1 MTKHV
6 NPDPSDR
13 AGAATSPD
21 KRRPASPR
29 GGGIG
34 SLLDSSGG
42 RRRMPDGATRS
53 ATTIIVAMAALFV
66 FLVGWAA
73 FAEVDEVTR
82 GEGKVIPSKK
92 TQTIQSAEPG
102 VVEEI
107 LVRLGQHVRQG
118 DILVR
123 LDNTINTSNLGEVEA
138 KARTLAA
145 QIARLEI
152 ESEDRAE
159 AGYVCPEDLRAVAPA
174 VCANEANLLSSRLDA
189 HRKKVSSLLERVEQ
203 RQREL
208 NEAQQNATRFAESLE
223 LAEREVDLITPL
235 ANRNIAP
242 KTELLRAQRA
252 LVETRGQQA
261 ANRENIARIQAALRE
276 AQNVVQEAGL
286 QFRQDALAE
295 LTKAASEYSV
305 IRQTARSA
313 KERLRRTD
321 IRSPVD
327 GIVNTLTTN
336 TVGGFVNA
344 GGHVM
349 DIVPLE
355 DALLIETKVKPADI
369 AFLRPGQQAQVK
381 ITAYDFSIYGGLS
394 GIVEHVSADS
404 VYDEQ
409 ARETFY
415 IVTVRTDQSSLRY
428 QGKDHPIMPGMI
440 AQVDILTGKKTVLDY
455 LLKPIVKARQESLR
469 ER

>member
-1 MTKHV
+1 M
-6 NPDPSDR
+6 SIADR
-13 AGAATSPD
+13 LTGQKTRKPAAHDDGSTTAATVIILVAGLFFAFLIAW
-21 KRRPASPR
+21 AS
-29 GGGIG
+29 
-34 SLLDSSGG
+34 
-42 RRRMPDGATRS
+42 
-53 ATTIIVAMAALFV
+53 
-66 FLVGWAA
+66 

-92 TQTIQSAEPG
+92 TQTIQSSEPG
-102 VVEEI
+102 VVQEI
-107 LVRLGQHVRQG
+107 MVRLGQQVHQG

-123 LDNTINTSNLGEVEA
+123 LDSTLNTSNLGEVEA
-138 KARTLAA
+138 KSRTLQA
-145 QIARLEI
+145 QIARLRI
-152 ESEDRAE
+152 ESEGRA
-159 AGYVCPEDLRAVAPA
+159 ASGYVCPETIHAVAPD
-174 VCANEANLLSSRLDA
+174 VCVNEANLLATRYDA
-189 HRKKVSSLLERVEQ
+189 LRKKLSTMAERVEQ

-208 NEAQQNATRFAESLE
+208 NEANQNASRISESLE
-223 LAEREVDLITPL
+223 LAEKELDMITPL

-252 LVETRGQQA
+252 AVELRGQQA
-261 ANRENIARIQAALRE
+261 ANKETVARVEAALRE
-276 AQNVVQEAGL
+276 ARNGSQEVDL

-295 LTKAASEYSV
+295 LTKASAELSV
-305 IRQTARSA
+305 ISQTAKGA
-313 KERLRRTD
+313 QERLRRTD

-327 GIVNTLTTN
+327 GIVNTLTVN

-355 DALLIETKVKPADI
+355 DALVIETKVKPADI
-369 AFLRPGQQAQVK
+369 AFLRQGQPALVK
-381 ITAYDFSIYGGLS
+381 ITAYDFSIYGGLDAV
-394 GIVEHVSADS
+394 VEHVSADS

-415 IVTVRTDQSSLRY
+415 IVQVKTDRSFLHYR
-428 QGKDHPIMPGMI
+428 GKDFPIMPGMV

-455 LLKPIVKARQESLR
+455 LLKPIIKARQESLR

>member
-1 MTKHV
+1 MARSLCR
-6 NPDPSDR
+6 PPSDER
-13 AGAATSPD
+13 EGPLSIAERMSGPAKGKPGKSAGKVHDDGAS
-21 KRRPASPR
+21 RPA
-29 GGGIG
+29 
-34 SLLDSSGG
+34 
-42 RRRMPDGATRS
+42 TV
-53 ATTIIVAMAALFV
+53 IIVAVALLFA
-66 FLVGWAA
+66 FLLGWAS

-102 VVEEI
+102 VVQEI
-107 LVRLGQHVRQG
+107 LVRLGQQVHQG

-123 LDNTINTSNLGEVEA
+123 LDSTLNTSNLGEVEA
-138 KARTLAA
+138 KSRTLAA
-145 QIARLEI
+145 QIARLRI
-152 ESEDRAE
+152 ESEGKA
-159 AGYVCPEDLRAVAPA
+159 AGGYVCPEELRGKAPEI
-174 VCANEANLLSSRLDA
+174 CANEANLLSTRYDA
-189 HRKKVSSLLERVEQ
+189 LRKKIASTTERVEQ

-208 NEAQQNATRFAESLE
+208 NEATQNAARIAESLE
-223 LAEREVDLITPL
+223 LAEKELEIITPL

-252 LVETRGQQA
+252 AVELRGQQA
-261 ANRENIARIQAALRE
+261 GNRETIAKVEAALRE
-276 AQNVVQEAGL
+276 AQNGVQETEL

-295 LTKAASEYSV
+295 LTKASAEYSV
-305 IRQTARSA
+305 IRQTALGA
-313 KERLRRTD
+313 QERLRRTD

-327 GIVNTLTTN
+327 GIVNQLTVN

-349 DIVPLE
+349 DIVPME
-355 DALLIETKVKPADI
+355 DALVIETKVKPSDI
-369 AFLRPGQQAQVK
+369 AFLRPGQEALVK
-381 ITAYDFSIYGGLS
+381 ITAYDFSIYGGLK
-394 GIVEHVSADS
+394 GVVEHVSADS

-415 IVTVRTDQSSLRY
+415 IVQVKTDRSVLHY
-428 QGKDHPIMPGMI
+428 KGKDNPIMPGMI

-455 LLKPIVKARQESLR
+455 LLKPILKARQESLR

>member
-1 MTKHV
+1 V
-6 NPDPSDR
+6 SIADR
-13 AGAATSPD
+13 TTGPKPRKQSARGDGSTTAATVIVVSV
-21 KRRPASPR
+21 A
-29 GGGIG
+29 
-34 SLLDSSGG
+34 LLF
-42 RRRMPDGATRS
+42 A
-53 ATTIIVAMAALFV
+53 
-66 FLVGWAA
+66 FLLGWASL
-73 FAEVDEVTR
+73 AEVDEVTR

-102 VVEEI
+102 VVQDI
-107 LVRLGQHVRQG
+107 RVRLGQQVHQG

-123 LDNTINTSNLGEVEA
+123 LDSTLNTSNLGEVEA
-138 KARTLAA
+138 KSRTLEA
-145 QIARLEI
+145 QTARLRI
-152 ESEDRAE
+152 ESEGRA
-159 AGYVCPEDLRAVAPA
+159 AGGYVCPETIRAVAPE
-174 VCANEANLLSSRLDA
+174 VCVNEANLLSSRYDA
-189 HRKKVSSLLERVEQ
+189 LRKKLSTMAERVEQ

-208 NEAQQNATRFAESLE
+208 NEATQNAARIAESLE
-223 LAEREVDLITPL
+223 LAEKELELITPL

-252 LVETRGQQA
+252 AVELRGQQA
-261 ANRENIARIQAALRE
+261 ANRETIARVEAALRE
-276 AQNVVQEAGL
+276 ARNGAQEVDL

-295 LTKAASEYSV
+295 LTKAASELSV
-305 IRQTARSA
+305 IRQTAKGA
-313 KERLRRTD
+313 EERLRRTD

-327 GIVNTLTTN
+327 GIVNTMSVN

-355 DALLIETKVKPADI
+355 DALVIETKVKPADI
-369 AFLRPGQQAQVK
+369 AFLRPGQEATVK
-381 ITAYDFSIYGGLS
+381 ITAYDFSIYGGLQ

-415 IVTVRTDQSSLRY
+415 IVQVKTDRSSLHYR
-428 QGKDHPIMPGMI
+428 GKDHPIMPGMI

-455 LLKPIVKARQESLR
+455 LLKPIIKARQESLR

>member
-6 NPDPSDR
+6 PPR
-13 AGAATSPD
+13 PPGAPGAQPAPARPPASGAVGALVP
-21 KRRPASPR
+21 RPAS
-29 GGGIG
+29 
-34 SLLDSSGG
+34 
-42 RRRMPDGATRS
+42 RRRGIDTGARA
-53 ATTIIVAMAALFV
+53 ATTIIVAMAGLFA
-66 FLVGWAA
+66 FLLVWAA

-82 GEGKVIPSKK
+82 GDGKVIPSKK

-102 VVEEI
+102 IVEEI
-107 LVRLGQHVRQG
+107 LVRTGQRVRQG
-118 DILVR
+118 DVLVR

-152 ESEDRAE
+152 ESEGRAD
-159 AGYVCPEDLRAVAPA
+159 AGYVCPEDIRASAPE
-174 VCANEANLLSSRLDA
+174 VCANEANLLASRWEA
-189 HRKKVSSLLERVEQ
+189 HRKKVASLEERVEQ

-223 LAEREVDLITPL
+223 LAERELEMITPL

-252 LVETRGQQA
+252 VVETRGQQA

-295 LTKAASEYSV
+295 LTKAASEFSV

-327 GIVNTLTTN
+327 GIVNTLSTN

-355 DALLIETKVKPADI
+355 DALLIETKVKPSDI
-369 AFLRPGQQAQVK
+369 AFLRPGQPAQVK

-394 GIVEHVSADS
+394 GVVDHVSADS

-415 IVTVRTDQSSLRY
+415 IVTVRTDQSSLHH

-455 LLKPIVKARQESLR
+455 LLKPIIKARQESLR

>member
-1 MTKHV
+1 MNDHV
-6 NPDPSDR
+6 KLPPRSEPAPAPQDQT
-13 AGAATSPD
+13 AGAL
-21 KRRPASPR
+21 
-29 GGGIG
+29 
-34 SLLDSSGG
+34 SLLGRGRLPSRRTGSGS
-42 RRRMPDGATRS
+42 RAAATVILAS
-53 ATTIIVAMAALFV
+53 AALFA
-66 FLVGWAA
+66 FLLGWAS

-82 GEGKVIPSKK
+82 GDGKVIPSKK

-102 VVEEI
+102 IVEEI
-107 LVRLGQHVRQG
+107 LVRLGQHVKTG

-138 KARTLAA
+138 KARTLSA

-152 ESEDRAE
+152 ESEGRAE
-159 AGYVCPEDLRAVAPA
+159 AGYICPEEIRRDAPA
-174 VCANEANLLSSRLDA
+174 VCVNEANLLATRWDA
-189 HRKKVSSLLERVEQ
+189 HRKKVASLGERVEQ

-208 NEAQQNATRFAESLE
+208 NEAQQNATRYAEGLE
-223 LAEREVDLITPL
+223 LAERELEIITPL

-252 LVETRGQQA
+252 VVELRGQQA
-261 ANRENIARIQAALRE
+261 ANRETIARTQAALRE

-286 QFRQDALAE
+286 QFRQEALAE
-295 LTKAASEYSV
+295 LAKASAEYSV
-305 IRQTARSA
+305 IRQTARGA
-313 KERLRRTD
+313 QERLRRTD

-355 DALLIETKVKPADI
+355 DALLIETRVKPADI
-369 AFLRPGQQAQVK
+369 AFLRRGQPAQVK
-381 ITAYDFSIYGGLS
+381 ITAYDFSIYGGLA
-394 GIVEHVSADS
+394 GVVEHVSADS

-455 LLKPIVKARQESLR
+455 LLKPIMKARQEALR

>member
-6 NPDPSDR
+6 PPSSPPPAPPARPEVAARD
-13 AGAATSPD
+13 AGAA
-21 KRRPASPR
+21 
-29 GGGIG
+29 G
-34 SLLDSSGG
+34 S
-42 RRRMPDGATRS
+42 RRRAVRPGRFTGDRELRS
-53 ATTIIVAMAALFV
+53 STIIILGGALLFA
-66 FLVGWAA
+66 FLVVWAA

-107 LVRLGQHVRQG
+107 LVRLGQHVKQG

-138 KARTLAA
+138 KARVLAA
-145 QIARLEI
+145 QVARLEI
-152 ESEDRAE
+152 EADGRAE
-159 AGYVCPEDLRAVAPA
+159 AGYVCPEDIRAVAPA
-174 VCANEANLLSSRLDA
+174 VCANEANLLSTRWDA
-189 HRKKVSSLLERVEQ
+189 HRKKVSSLAERVEQ

-208 NEAQQNATRFAESLE
+208 NEAQQNATRIAESLDLADKE
-223 LAEREVDLITPL
+223 LELITPL

-252 LVETRGQQA
+252 VVELKGQQA
-261 ANRENIARIQAALRE
+261 TNRETIARVQAALRE
-276 AQNVVQEAGL
+276 AQNNVQEAGL

-295 LTKAASEYSV
+295 LAKLSAEYSV
-305 IRQTARSA
+305 IRQTAKGA
-313 KERLRRTD
+313 QERLRRTD

-369 AFLRPGQQAQVK
+369 AFLRPGQPAQVK
-381 ITAYDFSIYGGLS
+381 ITAYDFSIYGGLA
-394 GIVEHVSADS
+394 GVVEHVSADS

-415 IVTVRTDQSSLRY
+415 IVTVKTDQSSLHYR
-428 QGKDHPIMPGMI
+428 GKDHPIMPGMI

-455 LLKPIVKARQESLR
+455 LLKPIIKARQDSLR

>member
-1 MTKHV
+1 M
-6 NPDPSDR
+6 SIADR
-13 AGAATSPD
+13 LTGPKSKKPAALDDGSTTA
-21 KRRPASPR
+21 ASV
-29 GGGIG
+29 
-34 SLLDSSGG
+34 
-42 RRRMPDGATRS
+42 
-53 ATTIIVAMAALFV
+53 IILSAALFFM
-66 FLVGWAA
+66 FLLGWAS

-92 TQTIQSAEPG
+92 TQTIQSSEPG
-102 VVEEI
+102 VVQEI
-107 LVRLGQHVRQG
+107 MVRLGQQVHQG

-123 LDNTINTSNLGEVEA
+123 LDSTLNTSNLGEVEA
-138 KARTLAA
+138 KSRTLQA
-145 QIARLEI
+145 QIARLQI
-152 ESEDRAE
+152 ESEGRAA
-159 AGYVCPEDLRAVAPA
+159 AGYVCPETLRSLAPE
-174 VCANEANLLSSRLDA
+174 VCVNEANLLATRYDA
-189 HRKKVSSLLERVEQ
+189 LRKKLSTMAERVEQ

-208 NEAQQNATRFAESLE
+208 NEANQNASRIGESLE
-223 LAEREVDLITPL
+223 LAEKELEIITPL

-252 LVETRGQQA
+252 AVELRGQQA
-261 ANRENIARIQAALRE
+261 ANKETIAKVEAALRE
-276 AQNVVQEAGL
+276 ARNGTQEVDL

-295 LTKAASEYSV
+295 LTKASAELSV
-305 IRQTARSA
+305 INQTAKGA
-313 KERLRRTD
+313 QERLRRTD

-327 GIVNTLTTN
+327 GIVNTLTVN

-355 DALLIETKVKPADI
+355 DALVVETKVKPADI
-369 AFLRPGQQAQVK
+369 AFLRQGQPALVK
-381 ITAYDFSIYGGLS
+381 ITAYDFSIYGGLEAV
-394 GIVEHVSADS
+394 VEHVSADS

-415 IVTVRTDQSSLRY
+415 IVQVKTDRSSLHYR
-428 QGKDHPIMPGMI
+428 GKDFPIMPGMV

-455 LLKPIVKARQESLR
+455 LLKPIMKARQESLR